1 MTDDHMASA
10 GLAVNPGLL
19 HETIEGEVMVID
31 LTTGSYYSL
40 RASAADVW
48 ELIEQSP
55 GATREAVVAALASKH
70 KAAFTE
76 VDASVSGFV
85 DRLLQEGLLV
95 ASAQASSTPVLLHS
109 GANGVSAQAFDPP
122 VLEKYTDMQD
132 LVLLDPVHEVDQT
145 GWPRRPSASPDDS
158 SA

>member
-1 MTDDHMASA
+1 MTSA
-10 GLAVNPGLL
+10 GLAVNPRLL

-40 RASAADVW
+40 RGSAADVW
-48 ELIEQSP
+48 ELIGQTP
-55 GATREAVVAALASKH
+55 GATRESLVAALASKH
-70 KAAFTE
+70 TIALTE

-95 ASAQASSTPVLLHS
+95 TSVHASPTPVLVHS
-109 GANGVSAQAFDPP
+109 GANGASGQAFDPP

-145 GWPRRPSASPDDS
+145 GWPRRPSASPEDS